1 MQFEKDL
8 YGTFGGLVDPSTYSC
23 EDILYDAV
31 IQGIPYEAA
40 TSGKKG
46 TSYAIKALRA
56 ISQDMQILSRNGL
69 DFSSMKVIDVGD
81 VSMYPLDSEL
91 TRESIENAFIY
102 LRQTYHCPII
112 SIGGDHS
119 VSYPLIKGLQKEG
132 KVGVIWFDAHRD
144 LLDDFLRSKYSHGT
158 SLRRTLELPNVQPNN
173 VLLVGTRYF
182 TPEEEEIV
190 HNLGINELRKVDLEN
205 SSNWISDF
213 KSILKEIESRVDY
226 LYISLDIDGLDPA
239 FAPGTGTPVGGG
251 VFTHELMQMISS
263 IQIPIAAY
271 DIVEVSPPLDS
282 SGITV
287 KAMMSILT
295 ELLAQIYVTK
305 SYE

>member
-1 MQFEKDL
+1 MQFDKDL
-8 YGTFGGLVDPSTYSC
+8 YGTFGGLVDQSLNC
-23 EDILYDAV
+23 RDDIIFDAV

-40 TSGKKG
+40 TSGKRG
-46 TSYAIKALRA
+46 TSFAIKALRA

-69 DFSSMKVIDVGD
+69 NFSSMKVADVGD
-81 VSMYPLDSEL
+81 VPIYPLDSEQ
-91 TRESIENAFIY
+91 TRKSIENFFQY

-119 VSYPLIKGLQKEG
+119 VTYPLIKGLQNEG
-132 KVGVIWFDAHRD
+132 KVGIVWFDAHRD

-158 SLRRTLELPNVQPNN
+158 SLRRAIDLPNVDPGN

-182 TPEEEEIV
+182 TPEEEKIV
-190 HNLGINELRKVDLEN
+190 HDLGINELRKVDLEN
-205 SSNWISDF
+205 SANWISKF
-213 KSILKEIESRVDY
+213 QSILKEIESRVDY

-239 FAPGTGTPVGGG
+239 CAPGTGTPVGGG
-251 VFTHELMQMISS
+251 VFTHELMQIISS
-263 IQIPIAAY
+263 IQVPVAAY

-287 KAMMSILT
+287 KAMMGILT
-295 ELLAQIYVTK
+295 ELLAQIY
-305 SYE
+305 SSNS

>member
-8 YGTFGGLVDPSTYSC
+8 YGTFGGLVDPSYKGD
-23 EDILYDAV
+23 EDIIYDAV

-46 TSYAIKALRA
+46 TSYAMKALRA
-56 ISQDMQILSRNGL
+56 ISQDMQIISRTGR
-69 DFSSMKVIDVGD
+69 DFSSIKIFDAGD
-81 VSMYPLDSEL
+81 VPIFPLDSEE
-91 TRESIENAFIY
+91 TRKAIENAFMY
-102 LRQTYHCPII
+102 LRKTYHCPII

-119 VSYPLIKGLQKEG
+119 VTYPLIKGLQNEG
-132 KVGVIWFDAHRD
+132 KVGVVWFDAHRD

-158 SLRRTLELPNVQPNN
+158 SLRRAIDLPNVEPSN

-182 TPEEEEIV
+182 TPEEEKV
-190 HNLGINELRKVDLEN
+190 VQDLGIHELRKVDLEN

-213 KSILKEIESRVDY
+213 QSILKEIESRVDY

-239 FAPGTGTPVGGG
+239 CAPGTGTPVCGG
-251 VFTHELMQMISS
+251 VFTHELMQMLSS
-263 IQIPIAAY
+263 IQVPIAAY

-287 KAMMSILT
+287 KTMMGILT
-295 ELLAQIYVTK
+295 ELLAKIFSLK
-305 SYE
+305 F